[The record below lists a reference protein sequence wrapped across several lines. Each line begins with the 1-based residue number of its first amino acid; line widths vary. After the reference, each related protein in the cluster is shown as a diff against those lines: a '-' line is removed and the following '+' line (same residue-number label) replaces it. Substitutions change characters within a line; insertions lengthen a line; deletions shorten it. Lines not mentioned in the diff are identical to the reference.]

1 MRRALP
7 VIGRS
12 IGREGSRTRVLGDMA
27 RYTWAYLQAQGAARL
42 PIPTGDPTVVLVGV
56 TNHCNLRCDSC
67 FQADTD
73 IPKDERRPRGRMT
86 WERYARVVE
95 QSQSLSTYLELGLFG
110 EPTLHPELPRMIR
123 HAVDA
128 GLSVGLV
135 TNGTL
140 LDDDKARR
148 LIDASPSAISFS
160 VDGTNPD
167 EFERLRVG
175 ASWDQ
180 VAAAIESTARARE
193 RSGQKRPL
201 LVARGLAVAPE
212 RAHEAQAQAQ
222 RLRDLG
228 VDIVLSTTPHN
239 WSGSLRSPQGTIR
252 TPPVPPQTS
261 LCPYPWLMIT
271 VDWDGSIGPC
281 CADFH
286 VKNRLGFVD
295 DLHLEAAWGG
305 AEAQALRAAHRSR
318 DRERIERET
327 GCAGCSMLSAPTL
340 DVGYSVQ
347 LVGQVLGEFSKRFA
361 DAPW

>member
-1 MRRALP
+1 
-7 VIGRS
+7 
-12 IGREGSRTRVLGDMA
+12 MA
-27 RYTWAYLQAQGAARL
+27 RYTWAYLQGQGAARL

-73 IPKDERRPRGRMT
+73 IPKEERRPRGRMS
-86 WERYARVVE
+86 WERFEKVVE
-95 QSQSLSTYLELGLFG
+95 QSRGLTTYLELGLFG
-110 EPTLHPELPRMIR
+110 EPTLHPELPRMVR
-123 HAVDA
+123 YAVDA
-128 GLSVGLV
+128 GLSVGVV

-140 LDDDKARR
+140 LDDDKARA
-148 LIDASPSAISFS
+148 LVDGGPSAISFS
-160 VDGTNPD
+160 VDGTNPA

-175 ASWDQ
+175 ARWKT

-201 LVARGLAVAPE
+201 LVARGIAVSE
-212 RAHEAQAQAQ
+212 DRAAEVSAQAR

-239 WSGSLRSPQGTIR
+239 WSGSLRSPQGSIV
-252 TPPVPPQTS
+252 TPVVPEQTA
-261 LCPYPWLMIT
+261 LCPYPWLMLT

-286 VKNRLGFVD
+286 VKNRLAAID
-295 DLHLEAAWGG
+295 DSTLEEAWRGRR
-305 AEAQALRAAHRSR
+305 AQNLREAHRSR
-318 DRERIERET
+318 ERGRIERET

-340 DVGYSVQ
+340 DLSYSVQ
-347 LVGQVLGEFSKRFA
+347 LVRQVVGEFSNRFV